1 MNYDVV
7 FRNPFAETVVIRK
20 IKADT
25 PNEALSEAKIQFK
38 AEGHS
43 DDYKPVRYRE
53 YM

>member
-1 MNYDVV
+1 MFDIV

-20 IKADT
+20 IEADT
-25 PNEALSEAKIQFK
+25 PNEALRKAKIQFE
-38 AEGHS
+38 ADGYS